1 MEKAFGID
9 VSRYDGFL
17 RWDAVDAH
25 IPRVTFIAFRCTIS
39 WAYRDPFFA
48 ANWAEAGKRGYNR
61 MAYHVVYPNED
72 ATKQADNFFTHLGKY
87 DEHDRFV
94 LDVEVEHDA
103 SLLKYTKTVSDI
115 AQIFERNTG
124 MLPILYSRAEFIQ
137 RRLLF
142 RNLPKMHLWLAQ
154 YLKPKPGSI
163 YADEHPGPPVLPKGA
178 STWLIHQTGKDCRAF
193 CASTDKKYQ
202 DYNRWNGDEKAVN
215 EYFGRVKESKPT
227 IEERIEDL
235 EKRIAKIESI
245 IEGKQ

>member
-1 MEKAFGID
+1 
-9 VSRYDGFL
+9 V
-17 RWDAVDAH
+17 
-25 IPRVTFIAFRCTIS
+25 
-39 WAYRDPFFA
+39 
-48 ANWAEAGKRGYNR
+48 
-61 MAYHVVYPNED
+61 
-72 ATKQADNFFTHLGKY
+72 
-87 DEHDRFV
+87 
-94 LDVEVEHDA
+94 
-103 SLLKYTKTVSDI
+103 
-115 AQIFERNTG
+115 
-124 MLPILYSRAEFIQ
+124 
-137 RRLLF
+137 
-142 RNLPKMHLWLAQ
+142 AQ

-178 STWLIHQTGKDCRAF
+178 STWLIHQTGDKCPAF